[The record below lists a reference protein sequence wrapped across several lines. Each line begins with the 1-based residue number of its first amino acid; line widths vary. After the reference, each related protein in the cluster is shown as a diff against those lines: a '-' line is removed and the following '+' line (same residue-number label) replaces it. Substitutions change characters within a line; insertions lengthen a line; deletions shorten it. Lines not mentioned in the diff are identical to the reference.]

1 MTILDTRAKRWDQT
15 PTRRIATTIHRL
27 RPAPGLGERIE
38 RCQQVQSA
46 VYDTTIEHLLRHRG
60 KRWMVSG
67 ALDGDSV
74 LKWLTRERHRH
85 PDWAEVPVDV
95 ARGAARQAYEA
106 FQRWDEHQQ
115 AKALGVLDEQARED
129 AVREGASPHPNDVP
143 DAERPEHEPAP
154 RAVREWTRPPSEP
167 RRRADGRRAL
177 HLLVPGLGR
186 VRVRDTV
193 DPTADIRSCQVVE
206 TTHRG
211 TPIAKRCYVLHV
223 QAGSAA
229 PSTGDHAIGDIG
241 VDLGVATTV
250 ALSDGRRLRRPD
262 HGAQLLRARGL
273 ARHAARRCKRG
284 ARQYRKC
291 RRTARRI
298 RREVHRA
305 NEHFERHAAFDVI
318 DGQRLVGVES
328 LRLRNL
334 TASGRGT
341 PTAPGSDAKRGLN
354 RTLAERRLAKLGTA
368 LERRAL
374 KTGCDL
380 VGVHPGNTSITCNR
394 CGHTDKA
401 SRRSQALFECMRCGH
416 REHAD
421 VNAAGNV
428 RDRARARLDA
438 FHAQRQANHGRRGPS
453 SGSGRSKGQGPATR
467 RTKAVPAHFAS
478 RKRGRAAGPRKGM
491 TPQPK
496 TGPPPGVES
505 CM

>member
-1 MTILDTRAKRWDQT
+1 MRPYPSGSSSSGLKGAVAGALARNGFVAGVLVLAAGCGSAVAQDTSAGGASDDAPAAARALVEEVL
-15 PTRRIATTIHRL
+15 RRL
-27 RPAPGLGERIE
+27 GSGGGDGLGAWTRSVVERATRVVRLLAWVTAFACAVLTFGILA
-38 RCQQVQSA
+38 SA
-46 VYDTTIEHLLRHRG
+46 
-60 KRWMVSG
+60 
-67 ALDGDSV
+67 
-74 LKWLTRERHRH
+74 
-85 PDWAEVPVDV
+85 
-95 ARGAARQAYEA
+95 AAYADDPRA
-106 FQRWDEHQQ
+106 
-115 AKALGVLDEQARED
+115 

-154 RAVREWTRPPSEP
+154 RAVREWTPPPTEP

-177 HLLVPGLGR
+177 HLLVPCRRTAASADEFQVPGLGR

-193 DPTADIRSCQVVE
+193 DPTADIRSCRVVE

-211 TPIAKRCYVLHV
+211 TPTAKRRYALHV
-223 QAGSAA
+223 QAGSAV
-229 PSTGDHAIGDIG
+229 PSVGDHAIGDIG

-298 RREVHRA
+298 RRDVHRA
-305 NEHFERHAAFDVI
+305 NEHFERHAALDVI

-341 PTAPGSDAKRGLN
+341 PTAPGSDAKRGLH
-354 RTLAERRLAKLGTA
+354 RALA
-368 LERRAL
+368 ERRAL

-401 SRRSQALFECMRCGH
+401 SRRSQALFECTRCGH

-453 SGSGRSKGQGPATR
+453 SGSGRSNGQGPATR
-467 RTKAVPAHFAS
+467 RTKAVPAHSAS

-491 TPQPK
+491 TTQPK